1 VAHTRL
7 ALAETAPPEKAC
19 ELAKYGYHAEMTPTG
34 VIIVGS
40 GPAGVAAAESFR
52 EYNAD
57 TPLRIISAD
66 IDPPYARPPL
76 SKEFLR
82 GETDDVDLH
91 PAGWFDDRSI
101 ELVGGARIDRLDLAE
116 HTVFAGDQRY
126 GYDSLILACG
136 AAPVT
141 PPFPGGERA
150 LLLRSLADANTLRTA
165 AKNASSAVVIGS
177 GFIGCEAAASLARLG
192 IPVTIVAPSELPQQ
206 KRLGSEAAARLR
218 DLVSDAGARHVG
230 GITVEEITDVGVRLD
245 NGVTIDCDLVL
256 AATGVSPQSRIAAE
270 AGLKVHESRVVV
282 GSDMATAVPGVYA
295 AGDVALAHH
304 EVAGRPVATEHWQD
318 ATDHG
323 STAGACAAGHPS
335 KWDAVPGFWTSIGDA
350 TLKYHAWG
358 DGYERSRMLDH
369 GDSFTVWY
377 ESRNAVVGVL
387 TYNAD
392 DDYDLGE
399 RLIAEGRPAPVPMN

>member
-1 VAHTRL
+1 
-7 ALAETAPPEKAC
+7 
-19 ELAKYGYHAEMTPTG
+19 MSQSG
-34 VIIVGS
+34 VVIVGS
-40 GPAGVAAAESFR
+40 GPCGVAAAEAFR
-52 EYNAD
+52 EHDAD
-57 TPLRIISAD
+57 TPVRLVSAD

-82 GETDDVDLH
+82 GETDDVELH
-91 PAGWFDDRSI
+91 PARWFGDRAI
-101 ELVGGARIDRLDLAE
+101 DLIGGARVDRLDLADR
-116 HTVFAGDQRY
+116 TVFAGNQRY
-126 GYDSLILACG
+126 GYDTLILACG

-150 LLLRSLADANTLRTA
+150 LLLRSLADANRLRTA
-165 AKNASSAVVIGS
+165 AEKASSAVVIGS

-192 IPVTIVAPSELPQQ
+192 IPVTIVAPSQLPQQ

-218 DLVSDAGARHVG
+218 DFVSDAGARHVG
-230 GITVEEITDVGVRLD
+230 GVTVEEITEVGVRLD

-256 AATGVSPQSRIAAE
+256 AATGVAPQSRIAAE

-295 AGDVALAHH
+295 AGDVALAHN

-318 ATDHG
+318 ADDQG
-323 STAGACAAGHPS
+323 STAGACAAGQQM
-335 KWDAVPGFWTSIGDA
+335 KWDAVPGFWTTIGDA

-358 DGYERSRMLDH
+358 DGYERCRMLDH
-369 GDSFTVWY
+369 GDDSFTVWY
-377 ESRNAVVGVL
+377 DSRNTVVGVL

-399 RLIAEGRPAPVPMN
+399 RLIAERRPAPVPMR

>member
-1 VAHTRL
+1 MAHTRP
-7 ALAETAPPEKAC
+7 ARAETAPSERLC
-19 ELAKYGYHAEMTPTG
+19 ELAKYGYHIEMTPTG

-52 EYNAD
+52 EHDAD

-82 GETDDVDLH
+82 GETDEVDLH
-91 PAGWFDDRSI
+91 PARWFGERAI
-101 ELVGGARIDRLDLAE
+101 ELVGGVRIDRLDLAE

-126 GYDSLILACG
+126 GYDTLILACG

-150 LLLRSLADANTLRTA
+150 LLLRSLADAGTLRTA
-165 AKNASSAVVIGS
+165 AENASSAVVIGS
-177 GFIGCEAAASLARLG
+177 GFIGCEAAASLARRG

-230 GITVEEITDVGVRLD
+230 GVTVQEITDVGVRLD

-323 STAGACAAGHPS
+323 TIAGACAAGHES
-335 KWDAVPGFWTSIGDA
+335 KWDAVPGFWTTIGDA

-377 ESRNAVVGVL
+377 ESGNAVVGVL